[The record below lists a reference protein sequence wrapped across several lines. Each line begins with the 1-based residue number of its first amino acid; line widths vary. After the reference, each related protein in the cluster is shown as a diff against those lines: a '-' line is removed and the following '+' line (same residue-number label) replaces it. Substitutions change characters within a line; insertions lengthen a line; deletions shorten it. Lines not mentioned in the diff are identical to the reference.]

1 VNEINLDSL
10 GFHRVQ
16 AKQTGRPFY
25 NPATL
30 LKLNIYG
37 YLNRIQSSRNLNK
50 ETHRNIEL
58 MCLVERLSPDF
69 KPLLTSQRTTAK
81 VLGTPV
87 VGV

>member
-1 VNEINLDSL
+1 MNEINLDSL

-30 LKLNIYG
+30 LKLYIYG

-69 KPLLTSQRTTAK
+69 
-81 VLGTPV
+81 
-87 VGV
+87 

>member
-30 LKLNIYG
+30 LKLYIYG